1 MEQDATRQPK
11 RVAIL
16 GDGGWGTALSLLL
29 HGAGHD
35 VVVWGAFPDQV
46 ADLASARVNARYLPG
61 IPIPVGIRFT
71 GDIVE
76 ALRDSDLVVFAV
88 PSHVMRQVCERAAR
102 HVSAS
107 SLVVS
112 VAKGIEAESLLRMSE
127 VIREIVHPERLAVL
141 SGPSHAEEVARG
153 IPTAVVA
160 ASEDSE
166 NARRSQDLFMTE
178 RFRVYTSPDIAG
190 VELGGALKNVIAIA
204 AGVCDGIG
212 FGDNT
217 KAALI
222 TRGLA
227 ELSRLGVALGGRPE
241 TLAGLSGMGDLIVT
255 CASRWSR
262 NRGVGERLGRGE
274 KIDRIVGGMAMV
286 AEGVRTAR
294 AAHRLARRSGV
305 DTPIMDNVYAV
316 LYEGKDPREAVPD
329 LMTRS
334 PKAEFEIP
342 EGN

>member
-1 MEQDATRQPK
+1 MQEDTARRPK

-16 GDGGWGTALSLLL
+16 GDGGWGTALSVLL

-35 VVVWGAFPDQV
+35 VAVWGAFPDQI
-46 ADLASARVNARYLPG
+46 ADLAATRVNARYLPG
-61 IPIPVGIRFT
+61 IPVPEGVRLT
-71 GDIVE
+71 ADILE
-76 ALRDSDLVVFAV
+76 ALHGADLVVFAV
-88 PSHVMRQVCERAAR
+88 PSHVMRQVGERAAP
-102 HVSAS
+102 HLDPA

-112 VAKGIEAESLLRMSE
+112 VSKGIETDTLLRMSE
-127 VIREIVHPERLAVL
+127 TIRDVAHPERLAVL

-160 ASEDSE
+160 ASEDPE
-166 NARRSQDLFMTE
+166 DACGTQDAFMTE
-178 RFRVYTSPDIAG
+178 RFRVYTSPDVAG

-227 ELSRLGVALGGRPE
+227 ELSRLGAALGGRPE
-241 TLAGLSGMGDLIVT
+241 TLAGLGGMGDLIVT

-262 NRGVGERLGRGE
+262 NRSVGERLGRGE
-274 KIDRIVGGMAMV
+274 SIDRILEGMAMV

-294 AAHRLARRSGV
+294 AAHSLARRACSE
-305 DTPIMDNVYAV
+305 TPIIDSVYAV
-316 LYEGKDPREAVPD
+316 LYEGKDPREAVHE

-342 EGN
+342 GGK